1 MVSLSFTVGFYFVF
15 VGAFI
20 RSLRHNYR
28 YWDFLTKGPG
38 LLLIKFGSVALF
50 IGILLFI
57 TVSIAGD
64 TPNFGW
70 IYIVARYANVIIQ
83 PMFTIAGALIVAA
96 FTIQYDYHFKRSSL
110 SVKLRA
116 LLATKTED
124 SIRTVVIDILV
135 KNEGP
140 VSIRDAVVAMNIMV
154 SSNQQTGFR
163 EIIGPSDTVL
173 TSWNTIPPGVR
184 VSTVFLEYDGLTI
197 TFHRTDSR
205 IRLPLVDMSS
215 ISSSVDYS
223 IELTITGEGVRKP
236 VLLRC
241 DIRKEEMDKIFEELL
256 QRGGFIEGDELM
268 NMLKCTQIS

>member
-1 MVSLSFTVGFYFVF
+1 M
-15 VGAFI
+15 
-20 RSLRHNYR
+20 
-28 YWDFLTKGPG
+28 
-38 LLLIKFGSVALF
+38 KFGNIALF
-50 IGILLFI
+50 IGIFLFI

-64 TPNFGW
+64 SPNFGW
-70 IYIVARYANVIIQ
+70 IYMVARYANVIIQ
-83 PMFTIAGALIVAA
+83 PMLTIAGALIAAA

-116 LLATKTED
+116 ILATKTEA
-124 SIRTVVIDILV
+124 SIRTLVIDILV

-140 VSIRDAVVAMNIMV
+140 VGIRDAAVAMSIMV
-154 SSNQQTGFR
+154 SSNQQSGFR
-163 EIIGPSDTVL
+163 EIIGLSDTVIA
-173 TSWNTIPPGVR
+173 SWNTIPPGVR
-184 VSTVFLEYDGLTI
+184 VSTVFLEYDGRTI
-197 TFHRTDSR
+197 TFHRTGSR

-215 ISSSVDYS
+215 ISLSVDYS

-241 DIRKEEMDKIFEELL
+241 DIRKEEMDKILEEVL